1 MLNQYKL
8 SRKPYIAKYFSDVVN
23 VDVILRLISERGHMD
38 IFTRDSLMEHWML
51 NVGYCKLMVYIFY
64 GNSAHAI
71 HTTWQCKR
79 KCGTKFRKLISM
91 PHNRMAGAW
100 LIPCLNSTSS
110 AFSIWVLQTEF
121 TKWIIYGKIFKGCF
135 VPFRYMLVFGLL
147 LQMRTGRRKCIYT
160 KITIWKREESVRNMT
175 ILEMLWNWEM
185 WEFIHTY

>member
-1 MLNQYKL
+1 MIISQVSSIEIGNPLLFIHTGAYWFVLNQYKP
-8 SRKPYIAKYFSDVVN
+8 SHKPYVAKYFSDVVN
-23 VDVILRLISERGHMD
+23 VDVILCLISERGHMD

-64 GNSAHAI
+64 GNCSHAI
-71 HTTWQCKR
+71 YTTRQCKR

-135 VPFRYMLVFGLL
+135 VSFGTHSYLVCFYKYMHLYY
-147 LQMRTGRRKCIYT
+147 LQLQCENT
-160 KITIWKREESVRNMT
+160 KNA
-175 ILEMLWNWEM
+175 
-185 WEFIHTY
+185 